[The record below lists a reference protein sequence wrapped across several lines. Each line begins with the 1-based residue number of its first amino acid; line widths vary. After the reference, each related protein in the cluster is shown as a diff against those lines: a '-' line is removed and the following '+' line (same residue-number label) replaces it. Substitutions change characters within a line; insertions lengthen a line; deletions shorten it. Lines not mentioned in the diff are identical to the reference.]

1 MSMYVRSRKFCC
13 FLPVR
18 FGVFV
23 LSLVAMLGGSFI
35 AAIGWMQVSQLS
47 QHPLERNDEVAL
59 YVHCSVFTFLGVL
72 GALGFIGSLVK
83 SKGLVMTFGVGVA
96 IHLAFSIAAGVFN
109 LYTMFHE
116 NSAEAIT
123 KCLNGATDDAT
134 REVCNNGIAIIKGV
148 AVAIY
153 IISWLIEL
161 YAYFIVERYI
171 EQLDEEEDAK
181 RPPVMPQISNP
192 RMISAPDYLHF
203 HEPRPETGYAFT
215 QPRQAYGVSRGQDAS
230 NMA

>member
-1 MSMYVRSRKFCC
+1 MRLLCTSTAVSSPSSG
-13 FLPVR
+13 FLVFLGLSESFVYSSYQFLR
-18 FGVFV
+18 FP
-23 LSLVAMLGGSFI
+23 SFI
-35 AAIGWMQVSQLS
+35 
-47 QHPLERNDEVAL
+47 
-59 YVHCSVFTFLGVL
+59 
-72 GALGFIGSLVK
+72 GALVK
-83 SKGLVMTFGVGVA
+83 SRGLVMTFGVGVA

-153 IISWLIEL
+153 IISWLVEL
-161 YAYFIVERYI
+161 CKLHSSQPICSQSSVSYFSDAYFIVERYI

-181 RPPVMPQISNP
+181 RTPVMPQISNP

-203 HEPRPETGYAFT
+203 HQPRPETGYAFT

>member
-1 MSMYVRSRKFCC
+1 MYVRSRKFCC

-18 FGVFV
+18 LGVFV
-23 LSLVAMLGGSFI
+23 LSLIAMLGGSFI
-35 AAIGWMQVSQLS
+35 AAIGWIQVSQLS
-47 QHPLERNDEVAL
+47 QHPLERNDEIAL
-59 YVHCSVFTFLGVL
+59 YVHCGVFTFLGVL

-116 NSAEAIT
+116 NSADAIT
-123 KCLNGATDDAT
+123 KCLNGATDDTT
-134 REVCNNGIAIIKGV
+134 RQVCNNGIAIVKGV

-153 IISWLIEL
+153 IISWLVEL

-181 RPPVMPQISNP
+181 RIPVMPQISNP
-192 RMISAPDYLHF
+192 QMISAPDYLHF
-203 HEPRPETGYAFT
+203 REPRPETGYAFT
-215 QPRQAYGVSRGQDAS
+215 QPRQAYGVSRGQDAG